1 MADNKDIKQLTR
13 DDFVTDQEPRWCPG
27 CGDYSILA
35 QTRKIM
41 PDIGVPRENIVWI
54 SGIGCSSRFPYY
66 MNTYGIHGIHGR
78 AAAIATGVKLSNPEL
93 SVWIATGDGDALSI
107 GGNHF
112 IHLFR
117 RNININMVLFNN
129 QIYGLTKGQY
139 SPTSEHGKITKSSPL
154 GSIEH
159 PFNPVSLAIASGAT
173 FIARTMDRDPHHM
186 TDMLKKASEHTGT
199 SFIEV
204 YQNCNIF
211 NDGAFLHLTDKK
223 VRDENVIYLQHEKP
237 LLFGTNKD
245 KGLVFNGKSFDIL
258 DISKGDKESDIMIY
272 DEFEYDSSI
281 AFALS
286 KLTYNPNMP
295 TPVGVFRNVKV
306 NLYEKQMTQQIEDH
320 IAAKGQG
327 DLKTLLA
334 SGESWSVN

>member
-1 MADNKDIKQLTR
+1 MEKKIKTNVLSR
-13 DDFVTDQEPRWCPG
+13 EDFVTDQEPRWCPG

-35 QTRKIM
+35 QVRKVL
-41 PDIGVPRENIVWI
+41 PELGVPKENIVWV

-66 MNTYGIHGIHGR
+66 VNTYGIHGIHGR
-78 AAAIATGVKLSNPEL
+78 AAAIASGVKLANPNL
-93 SVWIATGDGDALSI
+93 SVWVATGDGDALSI

-112 IHLFR
+112 IHVFR
-117 RNININMVLFNN
+117 RNIDINMILFNN

-173 FIARTMDRDPHHM
+173 FVARSMDRDPHHL
-186 TDMLKKASEHTGT
+186 TEIIKKASEHKGT

-223 VRDENVIYLQHEKP
+223 VRDDNVVYLEDGKP
-237 LLFGTNKD
+237 LIFGKNKD
-245 KGLVFNGKSFDIL
+245 KGLKFNGVTFDVVNIGENG
-258 DISKGDKESDIMIY
+258 SESDIMIY
-272 DEFEYDSSI
+272 QEKEYDSSI

-286 KLTYNPNMP
+286 KLTYRPNMP
-295 TPVGVFRNVKV
+295 TPVGIFRYVDV
-306 NLYEKQMTQQIEDH
+306 QLYEEAMVNQIDDE
-320 IAAKGQG
+320 IEKKGKG
-327 DLKTLLA
+327 DLKSLLM